1 MKKMILM
8 MIVSV
13 LLLTS
18 CGTYMGQGAF
28 VGGQFGAIIGSAIGG
43 ITDGPRGS
51 DVGTIVG
58 MAGGA
63 VLGAVVGNA
72 ADEAEARRYEQYQQ
86 DRQRRHARVLEG
98 TRADDVDDD
107 DQGYFDP
114 NNGGNDIIEIEGMT
128 PPPAGTTVTPP
139 ATTVTP
145 PATTVTP
152 PATSPVPVRSRDLT
166 ILNAH
171 FEDDNGDGVLVAGE
185 QCRVSFEIVNRT
197 GRTVYD
203 VQPLVYDLTNNKHI
217 HISQNLHI
225 ESILPG
231 KGIRYTATIKGD
243 TRLREGTARIRLGVA
258 QGNREVESQSREF
271 VIPTKKR

>member
-1 MKKMILM
+1 MKKMFLM

-63 VLGAVVGNA
+63 VLGAVVGSA

-128 PPPAGTTVTPP
+128 PPPAGT
-139 ATTVTP
+139 AVTP